1 MTPELNE
8 DEMRL
13 LHREALELYDL
24 YFKPDAK
31 HKIGVGD
38 DIAEE
43 IFKSKFLPTLTDV
56 RFTLDK
62 MHSWLSRC
70 CTASWSST
78 RFSLLG
84 PTKFKARLV
93 L

>member
-43 IFKSKFLPTLTDV
+43 IFKSKFSQSPNSYLRTFYH
-56 RFTLDK
+56 R
-62 MHSWLSRC
+62 
-70 CTASWSST
+70 
-78 RFSLLG
+78 
-84 PTKFKARLV
+84 
-93 L
+93 